1 MRYHEGVRLRVEP
14 HVANHKTV
22 VHGGVYSAGLEFDS
36 KILDF
41 SSNVNPL
48 GFPPAI
54 RNDLKKNSDLFSVY
68 PDSDSTRLR
77 NHLEK
82 YTGIPKSQII
92 VGNGATEIIYNFS
105 KAFLNKRDVSIPI
118 PTFGEYESAA
128 RLNGARVS
136 YFKTMNLNQD
146 IDNFLKTISKN
157 HCIFICNPN
166 NPTGVLT
173 SQKNILKILDLSHDK
188 SALVFVDECF
198 IELAS
203 NPKESIVSKMHEFD
217 NLFILRSM
225 TKSFG
230 LAGLRIGYGLG
241 SKKMIGILNKIKIP
255 WNVSGI
261 AQNIAIRALSSRSH
275 LEKTRKLIEKERKFL
290 NASISKING
299 FRCYDSGTNFILIKS
314 KISSRQL
321 QKKLLR
327 KNILIRD
334 CRSFRGLGSKFIRVA
349 VRTHGENQILV
360 KEFGKP

>member
-1 MRYHEGVRLRVEP
+1 MRYHEGVRLGVEP
-14 HVANHKTV
+14 HIANHKTV
-22 VHGGVYSAGLEFDS
+22 AHGGIYSAGLEFDP

-48 GFPPAI
+48 GFPPAV
-54 RNDLKKNSDLFSVY
+54 RNDLKKSSDLFSVY
-68 PDSDSTRLR
+68 PDSDSTKLR
-77 NHLEK
+77 DHLEK
-82 YTGIPKSQII
+82 YTGISKSQII

-105 KAFLNKRDVSIPI
+105 KAFLNKRNVSIPI

-128 RLNGARVS
+128 KLNGARVS
-136 YFKTMNLNQD
+136 YFNTMNLNQD

-157 HCIFICNPN
+157 HCIFVCNPN

-173 SQKNILKILDLSHDK
+173 SQKNMLKILDLSHDK

-203 NPKESIVSKMHEFD
+203 NPKESIVSKLHEFA

-225 TKSFG
+225 TKSYG

-241 SKKMIGILNKIKIP
+241 NKKMVEILNKIKIP

-275 LEKTRKLIEKERKFL
+275 LEKTRKLIEKERTFL
-290 NASISKING
+290 NRSISKING
-299 FRCYDSGTNFILIKS
+299 FRCYDSGANFILIKS
-314 KISSRQL
+314 KISSKQL
-321 QKKLLR
+321 QKKLLK

-334 CRSFRGLGSKFIRVA
+334 CSSFRGLDSKFIRIA
-349 VRTHGENQILV
+349 VRTHSENQRLV

>member
-1 MRYHEGVRLRVEP
+1 MIYHDGVRLGVEP

-22 VHGGVYSAGLEFDS
+22 THGGIYSAGLEFDS

-48 GFPPAI
+48 GVPPAI
-54 RNDLKKNSDLFSVY
+54 RKGLKQNSTMFSVY

-77 NHLEK
+77 DHLEK
-82 YTGIPKSQII
+82 YTGIPKNQVT

-105 KAFLNKRDVSIPI
+105 KGFLSKRNVLIPI
-118 PTFGEYESAA
+118 PVFGEYESAA

-146 IDNFLKTISKN
+146 IDDFLKTISKN
-157 HCIFICNPN
+157 QCIFICNPN
-166 NPTGVLT
+166 NPTGVLI
-173 SQKNILKILDLSHDK
+173 SQKNMLKILDLSHDK

-203 NPKESIVSKMHEFD
+203 NPKESIASKLCEFD

-230 LAGLRIGYGLG
+230 LAGLRVGYGLG
-241 SKKMIGILNKIKIP
+241 SKKMIGIINKIKIP

-261 AQNIAIRALSSRSH
+261 AQNVAIMALTNRSH

-290 NASISKING
+290 NISISKING
-299 FRCYDSGTNFILIKS
+299 FRCYDSDANFILIKS
-314 KISSRQL
+314 KISSKQL

-327 KNILIRD
+327 ENILIRD
-334 CRSFRGLGSKFIRVA
+334 CSSFRGLDKRFIRIA
-349 VRTHGENQILV
+349 IRTPYENKRLV
-360 KEFGKP
+360 KELGKI

>member
-22 VHGGVYSAGLEFDS
+22 VHGGVYSAGLEFDP

-41 SSNVNPL
+41 SSNVNPF

-54 RNDLKKNSDLFSVY
+54 RNDLKKNSNLFSVY

-77 NHLEK
+77 ANLEK

-105 KAFLNKRDVSIPI
+105 KAFLNKRNVSIPI

-157 HCIFICNPN
+157 HCIFVCNPN

-173 SQKNILKILDLSHDK
+173 SQKNMLKILDLSHDK
-188 SALVFVDECF
+188 STLVFVDECF

-203 NPKESIVSKMHEFD
+203 NPKESIVSKLHEFD

-230 LAGLRIGYGLG
+230 LAGLRVGYGLG

-290 NASISKING
+290 NNSISKING
-299 FRCYDSGTNFILIKS
+299 FWCYDSNANFILIKS
-314 KISSRQL
+314 KIRSKQL

-334 CRSFRGLGSKFIRVA
+334 CSSFKGLDNKFIRIA
-349 VRTHGENQILV
+349 VRTHNENQRLV

>member
-1 MRYHEGVRLRVEP
+1 MIYHEGVRLGVEP
-14 HVANHKTV
+14 HVANHKIVT
-22 VHGGVYSAGLEFDS
+22 HGGIYSAGLEFDS

-48 GFPPAI
+48 GFPPAL
-54 RNDLKKNSDLFSVY
+54 RNGLKKNSTLFSVY
-68 PDSDSTRLR
+68 PDSNSTRLR
-77 NHLEK
+77 DHLEK
-82 YTGIPKSQII
+82 YTGIPKNQII

-105 KAFLNKRDVSIPI
+105 KAFLNKRNVLIPI
-118 PTFGEYESAA
+118 PAFGEYESAA

-157 HCIFICNPN
+157 QCIFVCNPN
-166 NPTGVLT
+166 NPTGVLI
-173 SQKNILKILDLSHDK
+173 SKKNMLKILDLSHDK

-203 NPKESIVSKMHEFD
+203 NPKESIVSKLREFD

-230 LAGLRIGYGLG
+230 LAGLRVGYGLG
-241 SKKMIGILNKIKIP
+241 SKKMVGIINKIKIP

-261 AQNIAIRALSSRSH
+261 AQNIAIRALSNRSH

-290 NASISKING
+290 NSSISKING
-299 FRCYDSGTNFILIKS
+299 FRCYDSDANFILIKS
-314 KISSRQL
+314 KINSKQL

-334 CRSFRGLGSKFIRVA
+334 CSSFRGLDNKFIRIA
-349 VRTHGENQILV
+349 VRTPSENQRLV
-360 KEFGKP
+360 KEFGKV

>member
-1 MRYHEGVRLRVEP
+1 MRYHEGVRLGIEP

-22 VHGGVYSAGLEFDS
+22 AHGGVYSAGLEFDP

-54 RNDLKKNSDLFSVY
+54 KNDLKKNSSFFSVY
-68 PDSDSTRLR
+68 PDSNSTRLR
-77 NHLEK
+77 NSLEK
-82 YTGIPKSQII
+82 YTGIPKNQII

-105 KAFLNKRDVSIPI
+105 KAFLNKRNVSIPI

-128 RLNGARVS
+128 RLNGAQVS
-136 YFKTMNLNQD
+136 YFKTMDLNQD
-146 IDNFLKTISKN
+146 IDNFLKTIPKN
-157 HCIFICNPN
+157 HCIFVCNPN

-173 SQKNILKILDLSHDK
+173 SQKNMLKILDLSHDK
-188 SALVFVDECF
+188 SVLVFVDECF

-203 NPKESIVSKMHEFD
+203 NPKESLVSKLHEFD

-241 SKKMIGILNKIKIP
+241 SKKMIEILNKIKIP

-261 AQNIAIRALSSRSH
+261 AQNIAIRALSDRSH
-275 LEKTRKLIEKERKFL
+275 LKKTRKLIEKERKFL
-290 NASISKING
+290 DSSISQING
-299 FRCYDSGTNFILIKS
+299 FSCYGSDANFILIKS
-314 KISSRQL
+314 KISSKQL
-321 QKKLLR
+321 QKKLLK

-334 CRSFRGLGSKFIRVA
+334 CSSFRGLDGKFIRIA
-349 VRTHGENQILV
+349 VRTHDENQRLV